1 MHLRA
6 KKYTVQKKKNKR
18 VFFKPAPGEISFLN
32 FLKAK
37 MEEKLKI
44 KLDVSFD

>member
-6 KKYTVQKKKNKR
+6 KKYTKKEEQKS
-18 VFFKPAPGEISFLN
+18 FFKPAPGEISFLN

-37 MEEKLKI
+37 LEEKLKI